1 MQTTVKPAC
10 VKGKKGVSYAKWG
23 YIFILPFFVTY
34 CIFSLAPQVLTIY
47 NSFFENYREGLTQ
60 VGPKFVGFQNYVKLF
75 TPDKNGSISILKFT
89 ANTLLMWIEG
99 AVPQVL
105 IALLLSVFFTS
116 YRLKI
121 KGQQFFKTVIY
132 MPNLIMASAFS
143 MLFFTLFSNVGPV
156 NQLLVQLGW
165 IDEAIPFFD
174 KQITVRGLVAT
185 MNFLMWFGNTT
196 ILLMAGIMGID
207 QNLFEAANL
216 DGANSL
222 QVFFR
227 VTLPLLMP
235 VLVYTIITALIG
247 GLQMF
252 DVPQVLTNGA
262 GTPNRSSTTL
272 IMYLNN
278 FLKTSKNY
286 GMAGAVSV
294 IIFIIT
300 GLLSILVFKS
310 LTKDEMRKIVDL
322 QLQDLRNRMEEGKHL
337 KLEVTTAAKDFIIDS
352 AYDSVYGAR
361 PIKRFIQSRVETL
374 IAKAIIKGSY
384 AEGDTLTVDFDGS
397 ALVLR

>member
-1 MQTTVKPAC
+1 MKTQSTATRPKR
-10 VKGKKGVSYAKWG
+10 KGISYAKWG
-23 YIFILPFFVTY
+23 YLFILPFFITY
-34 CIFSLAPQVLTIY
+34 CIFSLVPQLLTIY
-47 NSFFENYREGLTQ
+47 NSFFENYREGLKQ
-60 VGPKFVGFQNYVKLF
+60 VGPYFVGMRNYVKLF
-75 TPDKNGSISILKFT
+75 TPHINGSIAILKF
-89 ANTLLMWIEG
+89 AGNTMLMWLEG

-105 IALLLSVFFTS
+105 IALLLSVIFTS

-143 MLFFTLFSNVGPV
+143 MLFFTLFSNVGPI
-156 NQLLVQLGW
+156 NQLIMQLG
-165 IDEAIPFFD
+165 IADQPIPFFD
-174 KQITVRGLVAT
+174 KQYTVRGLVAL

-207 QNLFEAANL
+207 QCLFEAANL
-216 DGANSL
+216 DGANSV

-235 VLVYTIITALIG
+235 VLVYTVITALIG

-310 LTKDEMRKIVDL
+310 LTKED
-322 QLQDLRNRMEEGKHL
+322 
-337 KLEVTTAAKDFIIDS
+337 
-352 AYDSVYGAR
+352 
-361 PIKRFIQSRVETL
+361 
-374 IAKAIIKGSY
+374 
-384 AEGDTLTVDFDGS
+384 
-397 ALVLR
+397 

>member
-1 MQTTVKPAC
+1 MKTQSTAARP
-10 VKGKKGVSYAKWG
+10 KGKGISYAKWG
-23 YIFILPFFVTY
+23 YLFILPFFITY
-34 CIFSLAPQVLTIY
+34 CIFALVPQLLTIY
-47 NSFFENYREGLTQ
+47 NSFFENYREGLKQ
-60 VGPKFVGFQNYVKLF
+60 VGPNFVGMRNYVKLF
-75 TPDKNGSISILKFT
+75 TPDKNGSIAILKF
-89 ANTLLMWIEG
+89 AGNTMLMWLEG

-105 IALLLSVFFTS
+105 IALLLSVIFTS

-143 MLFFTLFSNVGPV
+143 MLFFTLFSNVGPI
-156 NQLLVQLGW
+156 NQLIMQLG
-165 IDEAIPFFD
+165 IADQPIPFFD
-174 KQITVRGLVAT
+174 KQYTVRGLVAL

-207 QNLFEAANL
+207 QCLFEAANL
-216 DGANSL
+216 DGANSV
-222 QVFFR
+222 QVFFK

-235 VLVYTIITALIG
+235 VLVYTVITALIG

-310 LTKDEMRKIVDL
+310 LTKED
-322 QLQDLRNRMEEGKHL
+322 
-337 KLEVTTAAKDFIIDS
+337 
-352 AYDSVYGAR
+352 
-361 PIKRFIQSRVETL
+361 
-374 IAKAIIKGSY
+374 
-384 AEGDTLTVDFDGS
+384 
-397 ALVLR
+397 

>member
-1 MQTTVKPAC
+1 MKTQSTAPRPKR
-10 VKGKKGVSYAKWG
+10 KGISYAKWG
-23 YIFILPFFVTY
+23 YLFILPFFITY
-34 CIFSLAPQVLTIY
+34 CIFSLVPQLLTIY
-47 NSFFENYREGLTQ
+47 NSFFENYREGLKQ
-60 VGPKFVGFQNYVKLF
+60 VGPYFVGLRNYVKLF
-75 TPDKNGSISILKFT
+75 TPDKNGSIAILKF
-89 ANTLLMWIEG
+89 AGNTMLMWLEG

-105 IALLLSVFFTS
+105 IALILSVIFTS

-143 MLFFTLFSNVGPV
+143 MLFFTLFSNVGPI
-156 NQLLVQLGW
+156 NQLIMQLG
-165 IDEAIPFFD
+165 ISDMPIPFFD
-174 KQITVRGLVAT
+174 KQYTVRGLVAL

-207 QNLFEAANL
+207 QCLFEAANL
-216 DGANSL
+216 DGANSI
-222 QVFFR
+222 QVFFK

-235 VLVYTIITALIG
+235 VLVYTVITALIG

-310 LTKDEMRKIVDL
+310 LTKED
-322 QLQDLRNRMEEGKHL
+322 
-337 KLEVTTAAKDFIIDS
+337 
-352 AYDSVYGAR
+352 
-361 PIKRFIQSRVETL
+361 
-374 IAKAIIKGSY
+374 
-384 AEGDTLTVDFDGS
+384 
-397 ALVLR
+397 

>member
-1 MQTTVKPAC
+1 MKTQSTATRSKR
-10 VKGKKGVSYAKWG
+10 KGISYAKWG
-23 YIFILPFFVTY
+23 YLFILPFFITY
-34 CIFSLAPQVLTIY
+34 CIFSLVPQLLTIY
-47 NSFFENYREGLTQ
+47 NSFFENYREGLKQ
-60 VGPKFVGFQNYVKLF
+60 VGPYFVGMRNYVKLF
-75 TPDKNGSISILKFT
+75 TPDKNGSIAILKF
-89 ANTLLMWIEG
+89 AGNTMLMWLEG

-105 IALLLSVFFTS
+105 IALLLSVIFTS

-143 MLFFTLFSNVGPV
+143 MLFFTLFSNVGPI
-156 NQLLVQLGW
+156 NQLIMQLG
-165 IDEAIPFFD
+165 IADQPIPFFD
-174 KQITVRGLVAT
+174 KQYTVRGLVAL

-207 QNLFEAANL
+207 QCLFEAANL
-216 DGANSL
+216 DGANSV
-222 QVFFR
+222 QVFFK

-235 VLVYTIITALIG
+235 VLVYTVITALIG

-310 LTKDEMRKIVDL
+310 LTKED
-322 QLQDLRNRMEEGKHL
+322 
-337 KLEVTTAAKDFIIDS
+337 
-352 AYDSVYGAR
+352 
-361 PIKRFIQSRVETL
+361 
-374 IAKAIIKGSY
+374 
-384 AEGDTLTVDFDGS
+384 
-397 ALVLR
+397 

>member
-1 MQTTVKPAC
+1 MKTQSTAARPKR
-10 VKGKKGVSYAKWG
+10 KGISYAKWG
-23 YIFILPFFVTY
+23 YLFILPFFITY
-34 CIFSLAPQVLTIY
+34 CIFALVPQLLTIY
-47 NSFFENYREGLTQ
+47 NSFFENYREGLKQ
-60 VGPKFVGFQNYVKLF
+60 VGPNFVGMRNYVKLF
-75 TPDKNGSISILKFT
+75 TPDKNGSIAILKF
-89 ANTLLMWIEG
+89 AGNTMLMWLEG

-105 IALLLSVFFTS
+105 IALLLSVIFTS

-143 MLFFTLFSNVGPV
+143 MLFFTLFSNVGPI
-156 NQLLVQLGW
+156 NQLMMQLG
-165 IDEAIPFFD
+165 IADQPIPFFD
-174 KQITVRGLVAT
+174 KQYTVRGLVAL

-207 QNLFEAANL
+207 QCLFEAANL
-216 DGANSL
+216 DGANSV
-222 QVFFR
+222 QVFFK

-235 VLVYTIITALIG
+235 VLVYTVITALIG

-310 LTKDEMRKIVDL
+310 LTKED
-322 QLQDLRNRMEEGKHL
+322 
-337 KLEVTTAAKDFIIDS
+337 
-352 AYDSVYGAR
+352 
-361 PIKRFIQSRVETL
+361 
-374 IAKAIIKGSY
+374 
-384 AEGDTLTVDFDGS
+384 
-397 ALVLR
+397 

>member
-1 MQTTVKPAC
+1 MKTQSTAPRPKR
-10 VKGKKGVSYAKWG
+10 KGISYAKWG
-23 YIFILPFFVTY
+23 YLFILPFFITY
-34 CIFSLAPQVLTIY
+34 CIFALVPQLLTIY
-47 NSFFENYREGLTQ
+47 NSFFENYREGLKQ
-60 VGPKFVGFQNYVKLF
+60 VGPNFVGMRNYVKLF
-75 TPDKNGSISILKFT
+75 TPDKNGSIAILKF
-89 ANTLLMWIEG
+89 AGNTMLMWLEG

-105 IALLLSVFFTS
+105 IALLLSVIFTS

-143 MLFFTLFSNVGPV
+143 MLFFTLFSNVGPI
-156 NQLLVQLGW
+156 NQLIMQLG
-165 IDEAIPFFD
+165 IADQPIPFFD
-174 KQITVRGLVAT
+174 KQYTVRGLVSL

-207 QNLFEAANL
+207 QCLFEAANL
-216 DGANSL
+216 DGANSV
-222 QVFFR
+222 QVFFK

-235 VLVYTIITALIG
+235 VLVYTVITALIG

-310 LTKDEMRKIVDL
+310 LTKED
-322 QLQDLRNRMEEGKHL
+322 
-337 KLEVTTAAKDFIIDS
+337 
-352 AYDSVYGAR
+352 
-361 PIKRFIQSRVETL
+361 
-374 IAKAIIKGSY
+374 
-384 AEGDTLTVDFDGS
+384 
-397 ALVLR
+397 